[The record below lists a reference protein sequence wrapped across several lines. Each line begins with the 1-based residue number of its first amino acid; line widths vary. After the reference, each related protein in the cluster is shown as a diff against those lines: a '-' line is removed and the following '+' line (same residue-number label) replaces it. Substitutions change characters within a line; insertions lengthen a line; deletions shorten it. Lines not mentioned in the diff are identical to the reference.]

1 MQQELKFWQGTN
13 FWIALVLAFGGLVV
27 GFPEGDA
34 RNAVAA
40 IFAAIASAGAIREKI
55 KGAKIDWKAW
65 LSSTNTWNY
74 LAAAITAALPMIP
87 VDLFARLGDLARAA
101 IGGNW
106 QGIVTAFFS
115 IATILYYIFRKPA
128 TVATATAKKN

>member
-1 MQQELKFWQGTN
+1 
-13 FWIALVLAFGGLVV
+13 
-27 GFPEGDA
+27 
-34 RNAVAA
+34 
-40 IFAAIASAGAIREKI
+40 
-55 KGAKIDWKAW
+55 
-65 LSSTNTWNY
+65 
-74 LAAAITAALPMIP
+74 MIP

-106 QGIVTAFFS
+106 QGIVTAVFS